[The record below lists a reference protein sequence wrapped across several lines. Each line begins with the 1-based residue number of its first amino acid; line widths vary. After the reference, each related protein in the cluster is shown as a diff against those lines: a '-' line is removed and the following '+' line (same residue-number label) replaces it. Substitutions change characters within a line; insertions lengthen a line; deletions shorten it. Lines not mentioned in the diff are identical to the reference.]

1 MKQNITFDPQ
11 LKNADYLADYFI
23 KTKTILEAFKPNQN
37 VTMQYPYGMG
47 ILLIK
52 WNRF

>member
-37 VTMQYPYGMG
+37 VTMQ
-47 ILLIK
+47 
-52 WNRF
+52 